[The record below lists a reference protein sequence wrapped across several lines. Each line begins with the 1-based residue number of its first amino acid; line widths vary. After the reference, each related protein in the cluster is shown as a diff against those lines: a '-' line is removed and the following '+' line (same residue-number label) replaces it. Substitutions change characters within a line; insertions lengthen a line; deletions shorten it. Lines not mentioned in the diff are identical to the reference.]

1 MTQKLAYWK
10 LTSMKIFREMTKVMQ
25 NYTSFA
31 LMLNVVWSKSKQ
43 TNITPTTLIIS
54 TQYNQAVS

>member
-1 MTQKLAYWK
+1 MTQKLSNCK
-10 LTSMKIFREMTKVMQ
+10 LTSMKIFRGKTKVMQ

-31 LMLNVVWSKSKQ
+31 IMLNVVWSKSKQ
-43 TNITPTTLIIS
+43 TNITPTTHIIS